1 MLDSP
6 KTLGQPKTPGLSA
19 QLLNLTGFGGGD
31 AEVKEPM
38 ELHDLALMFCGRRMT
53 YLYYNFLKNVKV
65 ILNLT
70 NIIQKKLRQNIVLL

>member
-1 MLDSP
+1 MIGHD
-6 KTLGQPKTPGLSA
+6 
-19 QLLNLTGFGGGD
+19 D
-31 AEVKEPM
+31 A
-38 ELHDLALMFCGRRMT
+38 FCGRRMT